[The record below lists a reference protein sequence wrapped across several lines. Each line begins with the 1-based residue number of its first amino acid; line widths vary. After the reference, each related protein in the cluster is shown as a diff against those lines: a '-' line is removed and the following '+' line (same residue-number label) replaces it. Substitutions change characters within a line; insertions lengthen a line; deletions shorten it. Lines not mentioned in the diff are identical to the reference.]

1 MRPFFSDEQ
10 TSEIDETFLRL
21 FTPPKDANG
30 DYDKVQCFEVFKRI
44 VFKLAAAFERVYL
57 FTQDRVRAR
66 SYNLEVC
73 EADIQDAFK
82 LTKEVSPFRRSQN
95 ELAQRNEEV
104 KMSIVVAERRV
115 SVLN

>member
-1 MRPFFSDEQ
+1 MIAFLTITMKESKFLLNELQILRPFFADEQ
-10 TSEIDETFLRL
+10 TFEIDETSLRL

-66 SYNLEVC
+66 SYNLEVF
-73 EADIQDAFK
+73 EVDI
-82 LTKEVSPFRRSQN
+82 
-95 ELAQRNEEV
+95 
-104 KMSIVVAERRV
+104 
-115 SVLN
+115 